1 MIFHCPVSIYVHI
14 IMSTL
19 YKHLFLRKYNHVKVF
34 KRNIDI
40 DYIIHLKLIMYK
52 KKKSTTR
59 PLPRRRRDK
68 PEWNGPPE
76 TKPSSR
82 GSEGGPDRRGGRWKP
97 RSAFRVS
104 LPSPRQT
111 STPPHTRALPTK
123 FTNPPEAQKFPRQGK
138 IPSEIQRSK
147 SVRLLGAPPNPS
159 RIPQIPAEIPQSSVL
174 AAAAS
179 SLRQPRPR
187 ISTRGFRLAL
197 ALSALLPPQI
207 GATDPSSRTFFR
219 PRGRGSSRGN
229 SLSFRGGA
237 VLFIAAPALCLYW
250 SGAGWRST
258 RAWIDSS
265 SFLRSVVSNPSLDC
279 SKDFWIVQNISFG
292 FMYLRI
298 CSRRDSLLIQ
308 SNPCMA

>member
-179 SLRQPRPR
+179 SLRPAPPAVAAAAADFHPRVSSR
-187 ISTRGFRLAL
+187 SRSLRSTASTDWRDRPVIED
-197 ALSALLPPQI
+197 LLPPERPGLLPRKFTLVQRRRS
-207 GATDPSSRTFFR
+207 PLHRR
-219 PRGRGSSRGN
+219 PRALLVLEWRGVEIHPGVDR
-229 SLSFRGGA
+229 F
-237 VLFIAAPALCLYW
+237 LFV
-250 SGAGWRST
+250 
-258 RAWIDSS
+258 S
-265 SFLRSVVSNPSLDC
+265 SF
-279 SKDFWIVQNISFG
+279 G
-292 FMYLRI
+292 GE
-298 CSRRDSLLIQ
+298 
-308 SNPCMA
+308 